1 MPQAVVLAI
10 SYRCEGTEGSAR
22 MRLTFDSWPQINV
35 EKEWP
40 EIQKKLQ
47 KLRMRNKLENYT
59 IHYFHSPSEHLELR
73 TPVLQTCRSGLI
85 RIRTKS

>member
-1 MPQAVVLAI
+1 MPPQAVVLAI

-40 EIQKKLQ
+40 EIQKKTPET
-47 KLRMRNKLENYT
+47 ENEKQ
-59 IHYFHSPSEHLELR
+59 IGELYH
-73 TPVLQTCRSGLI
+73 PLLPQPF
-85 RIRTKS
+85 